1 MDHAEAA
8 KNIALDV
15 AVSGLSSHYQGP
27 FGIVAGLLQAPE
39 LSIGDGEVT
48 EGPRLAAA
56 IPCLSVNPEG
66 LLEAIDRLV
75 QASQTDVAAA
85 EIVEAPGFAVAVPRL
100 SVDPEGL
107 LEVPDSLLK
116 APHVAAREDWVA
128 GYLLQASPV
137 VRGEAK
143 AADDFL
149 EVPTIPAGEAEVV
162 EGPRLAVAVPRLS
175 VNPEGLL

>member
-66 LLEAIDRLV
+66 LLEAIDRLI
-75 QASQTDVAAA
+75 QASQTTTGDADVSQHPCFSLQ
-85 EIVEAPGFAVAVPRL
+85 I
-100 SVDPEGL
+100 EGL
-107 LEVPDSLLK
+107 PGGYATDQAGV
-116 APHVAAREDWVA
+116 APIDP
-128 GYLLQASPV
+128 SP
-137 VRGEAK
+137 
-143 AADDFL
+143 
-149 EVPTIPAGEAEVV
+149 PQ
-162 EGPRLAVAVPRLS
+162 
-175 VNPEGLL
+175 

>member
-66 LLEAIDRLV
+66 LLEAIDRLI
-75 QASQTDVAAA
+75 QASQTRVGAA
-85 EIVEAPGFAVAVPRL
+85 EIGQHPGFALPISRL
-100 SVDPEGL
+100 P
-107 LEVPDSLLK
+107 
-116 APHVAAREDWVA
+116 
-128 GYLLQASPV
+128 
-137 VRGEAK
+137 
-143 AADDFL
+143 
-149 EVPTIPAGEAEVV
+149 
-162 EGPRLAVAVPRLS
+162 
-175 VNPEGLL
+175 